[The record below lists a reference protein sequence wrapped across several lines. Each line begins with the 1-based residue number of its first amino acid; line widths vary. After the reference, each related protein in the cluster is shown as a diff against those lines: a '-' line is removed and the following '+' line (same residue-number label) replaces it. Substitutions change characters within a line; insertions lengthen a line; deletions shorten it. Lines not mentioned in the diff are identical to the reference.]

1 MKESKIISIVLL
13 AAVVI
18 FILFYLLTRDI
29 QMPQNQSMPWQS
41 FINNQGN
48 TVVFNL
54 TMGSSNLTD
63 AIHLF
68 GSEVDAS
75 FFESKG
81 KIPELEAF
89 FSSTKVGG
97 ISADVILNL
106 ILDQKSIKRLNN
118 NIKESMIM
126 PSGVRKTTFNLTAE
140 ASMFGIKIKS
150 LTFIPKAD
158 LLKETIINLFGE
170 PSRVK
175 LASQGVSY
183 WYYPTKGLR
192 IIIDDENKEILE
204 FYNEE
209 IQ

>member
-13 AAVVI
+13 TAMAM
-18 FILFYLLTRDI
+18 FTLFYLLIRDI

-41 FINNQGN
+41 FINKQGN
-48 TVVFNL
+48 TVAFNL

-63 AIHLF
+63 AMHLF
-68 GSEVDAS
+68 GSEIDAS
-75 FFESKG
+75 LFESKG

-106 ILDQKSIKRLNN
+106 ILDQKSIESLNN
-118 NIKESMIM
+118 NIKESMVI
-126 PSGVRKTTFNLTAE
+126 PLGVRKITFNLTAE
-140 ASMFGIKIKS
+140 ASMFGLKIKS

-158 LLKETIINLFGE
+158 LSKETIINLFGE
-170 PSRVK
+170 PSRVE

-192 IIIDDENKEILE
+192 IIVDDENKEILE

>member
-13 AAVVI
+13 AAVAI
-18 FILFYLLTRDI
+18 FILFYLLTRDM

-48 TVVFNL
+48 TVAFNL

-63 AIHLF
+63 AMHLF
-68 GSEVDAS
+68 GSEVEAS
-75 FFESKG
+75 LFESKG
-81 KIPELEAF
+81 KVPELEAF

-97 ISADVILNL
+97 IGAGIVLNL
-106 ILDQKSIKRLNN
+106 ILDQKRIERLHN
-118 NIKESMIM
+118 NIKESMVM
-126 PSGVRKTTFNLTAE
+126 PSGVRKTMFNLTAE
-140 ASMFGIKIKS
+140 ALMFDLKIRS

-158 LLKETIINLFGE
+158 LSKEVIVNLFGE
-170 PSRVK
+170 PSRVE

-192 IIIDDENKEILE
+192 IIVDDENKEILE
-204 FYNEE
+204 FYNEV